1 MALDIDIILSSM
13 DFSKILIF
21 FSISICSVHSSKL
34 FNKLKTQHANSAFL
48 KNTAEIELIYFGSDE
63 SLLWRFE
70 KMAKW
75 YDYKMHYLGNNTPAT
90 QEKLKNHLYT
100 LSGETVVL
108 VLNSDCAWINKDPK
122 QLLRTLSKRKDGSGI
137 ISNYHQ
143 MKHGLNLV
151 STS

>member
-1 MALDIDIILSSM
+1 M
-13 DFSKILIF
+13 DFCKILTF
-21 FSISICSVHSSKL
+21 FIVSICFVHSSKL

-108 VLNSDCAWINKDPK
+108 LLNSDCAWINKDPK

-151 STS
+151 SAGKS

>member
-1 MALDIDIILSSM
+1 M
-13 DFSKILIF
+13 DFCKILILF
-21 FSISICSVHSSKL
+21 IVSIYFVHSSKL

-48 KNTAEIELIYFGSDE
+48 KNTAEIELIYFGNDE

-75 YDYKMHYLGNNTPAT
+75 YDYKMHYLGNNTPAME
-90 QEKLKNHLYT
+90 EKLKSHLYT

-108 VLNSDCAWINKDPK
+108 LLNSDCAWINKDPK

-151 STS
+151 STYRQILI

>member
-1 MALDIDIILSSM
+1 M
-13 DFSKILIF
+13 DFNKILIF
-21 FSISICSVHSSKL
+21 FIVSICFVHSSKL

-75 YDYKMHYLGNNTPAT
+75 YDYKMHYLGNNTPAME
-90 QEKLKNHLYT
+90 EKLKNHLYT

-108 VLNSDCAWINKDPK
+108 LLNSDCAWINKDPK

-151 STS
+151 STGKS